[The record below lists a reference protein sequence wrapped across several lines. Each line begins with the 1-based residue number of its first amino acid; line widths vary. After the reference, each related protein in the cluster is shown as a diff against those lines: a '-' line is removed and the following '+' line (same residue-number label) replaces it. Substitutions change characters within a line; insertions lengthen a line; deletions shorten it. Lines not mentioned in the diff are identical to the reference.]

1 VLTADRPPELLDTGA
16 GQTIDQV
23 KLYGAAVRW
32 AATLGPADDLS
43 HAVFGP
49 IGRRAAAIA
58 TGPIPGPVHL
68 DVMLR
73 EPLVPETPAQPSRIP
88 GVVRETPVVADAT
101 VDALLARVRDV
112 ERGMLVAGWGSGATG
127 GVIDALARGLG
138 WPLLADPIGNARVG
152 PHAISTY
159 EALVRVDDF
168 AERMRPEVVL
178 RFGAPL
184 TSKVTES
191 WLAGVAE
198 QIAVADHDGWLDPHR
213 ATSVHVRADA
223 QQLAAR
229 LVLATAGGGF
239 RTPNAPPSPWL
250 AAWRDAE
257 RRVRAAIDAALDR
270 ETTVFDGRVA
280 RDVAAGLPDG
290 VQMLVA
296 SSMPVRDLEWFA
308 APRAGIVVHANRGV
322 NGIDGMVST
331 AAGIAIGSGAPTVAL
346 LGDLALLHDT
356 NGLIGLAGLNGRA
369 GLPIALTFVVVDNDG
384 GGIFSFLPQVEALDS
399 AEFEALFGTPHGLDL
414 TALLASYRIPVEV
427 VADPGRVAAAVG
439 DAIAGGGVRAVVVR
453 TDRSANVERH
463 RALWAAAAAALR

>member
-1 VLTADRPPELLDTGA
+1 
-16 GQTIDQV
+16 
-23 KLYGAAVRW
+23 
-32 AATLGPADDLS
+32 
-43 HAVFGP
+43 
-49 IGRRAAAIA
+49 
-58 TGPIPGPVHL
+58 
-68 DVMLR
+68 
-73 EPLVPETPAQPSRIP
+73 
-88 GVVRETPVVADAT
+88 
-101 VDALLARVRDV
+101 
-112 ERGMLVAGWGSGATG
+112 
-127 GVIDALARGLG
+127 
-138 WPLLADPIGNARVG
+138 
-152 PHAISTY
+152 
-159 EALVRVDDF
+159 
-168 AERMRPEVVL
+168 
-178 RFGAPL
+178 
-184 TSKVTES
+184 
-191 WLAGVAE
+191 
-198 QIAVADHDGWLDPHR
+198 
-213 ATSVHVRADA
+213 
-223 QQLAAR
+223 
-229 LVLATAGGGF
+229 
-239 RTPNAPPSPWL
+239 L